1 MLNQLLTVSLVLE
14 KLQGC
19 GRNYQKKN
27 PNELVS
33 TQLYATRILHALI
46 RTHECKYTVDINTH
60 PVY

>member
-33 TQLYATRILHALI
+33 TQLYATRILHVLI
-46 RTHECKYTVDINTH
+46 YTHECS
-60 PVY
+60 